1 MYGLSMNKIM
11 STGKMPAS
19 MPCKSDRHHSHVSL
33 LTHTDNGNANITQ
46 LLYKYSNSVK
56 LLDLS
61 TACCIYQYKLDIH
74 W

>member
-1 MYGLSMNKIM
+1 
-11 STGKMPAS
+11 